1 RNFFEE
7 NGIGTRK
14 EKRGQETNEEG
25 QSKLPNST
33 KDRRTRTE
41 KGDISKELRKG
52 TFLKSFDSLGD
63 LRLTGLADYRMVS
76 AKDDSKS
83 QVPARASSVQG
94 PSG

>member
-1 RNFFEE
+1 MFVTPRV
-7 NGIGTRK
+7 R
-14 EKRGQETNEEG
+14 
-25 QSKLPNST
+25 QSLAFPCPGFHYAKQNQKPASAPQ
-33 KDRRTRTE
+33 
-41 KGDISKELRKG
+41 G
-52 TFLKSFDSLGD
+52 LGD

>member
-1 RNFFEE
+1 MGIVVPRASWRGIFSRKT
-7 NGIGTRK
+7 GIGTRK

-52 TFLKSFDSLGD
+52 TFLKSFDKDIPSYTVL
-63 LRLTGLADYRMVS
+63 MVVELVD
-76 AKDDSKS
+76 AL
-83 QVPARASSVQG
+83 
-94 PSG
+94 